1 MAAIAIFII
10 KRVLVGI
17 VVLWAI
23 VSVVFVLEH
32 APGAAN
38 PIRTILGSHFTFGT
52 YKVLLHEYGLDI
64 PLWQQYI
71 NYLGLSPLLALV
83 GIHFGHGAVL
93 TGLIEGNLGLS
104 YQFPGTPVWDLIS
117 AGVPVTM
124 TLGAYALVLSL
135 LVGLPVGLISAL
147 KQNSLTDHI
156 GQGSMMVLYA
166 IPVFVL
172 VPVCQLIFGV
182 DLGWFPVQGWGS
194 GINQMVLPIA
204 IYAAGLAGFFAKS
217 FRSFML
223 EVLQQDYIRTA
234 KAKGL
239 RQSTVVFLHVVK
251 NTLVPLASVVGPVIG
266 YLIVGA
272 FVIEKF
278 FAIPGIANETVTA
291 IFSGDYPVI
300 EATTVMLAAFIVFVN
315 MLTDI
320 FYTIVDPRV
329 KL

>member
-1 MAAIAIFII
+1 M
-10 KRVLVGI
+10 
-17 VVLWAI
+17 
-23 VSVVFVLEH
+23 
-32 APGAAN
+32 
-38 PIRTILGSHFTFGT
+38 
-52 YKVLLHEYGLDI
+52 
-64 PLWQQYI
+64 Q
-71 NYLGLSPLLALV
+71 
-83 GIHFGHGAVL
+83 
-93 TGLIEGNLGLS
+93 
-104 YQFPGTPVWDLIS
+104 
-117 AGVPVTM
+117 
-124 TLGAYALVLSL
+124 LGAYALVLSL
-135 LVGLPVGLISAL
+135 LVGLPVGMISAL
-147 KQNSLTDHI
+147 KQNSLIDHV

-194 GINQMVLPIA
+194 GVNQMVLPIA

-223 EVLQQDYIRTA
+223 EILQQDYIRTA